1 MSKIASTVHQ
11 VRHPAD
17 SDRNSR
23 PTDSSPD
30 PTRRRRRDVDDQRRS
45 SEASSRHSRR
55 SRRASSSPRHSQA
68 SSHQRSDRRHSSGV
82 VPSTRHHDSP
92 DRRSSPIRHR
102 GRHRSRSPSQRRQSP
117 VSGSASRAPSS
128 RKASSSTR
136 ASPPA
141 TQSSRRH
148 RASSSHRPDS
158 ESTLTASSPQRHSGT
173 PPGRLPRATGTP
185 ERRPPPSRDQ
195 SDRPQTPPDVHYV
208 PEILQLPRTPGR
220 FSSPDSS
227 PGLDLTRAPRR
238 QLPPASPG
246 ASDRPW
252 DQFSVSSEA
261 PTASVTQDQPEAPLH
276 WTHVVDLVYRSGMVD
291 PSAIPPTPEPVR
303 SVIGGPVPVERR
315 PVALPPSPLATACM
329 SSAMRS
335 CWGGPWTTS
344 GQHQPPPPNAALHPG
359 PSTWVPDFKARYHS
373 APGLDL
379 RPARL
384 SAREK
389 EWTGTA
395 QPPINHS
402 WMVDIETMARAQ
414 LASLSNLEWLFGIYL
429 QSHSRATP
437 AELEALRGYTVKEL
451 QHSINFSGAQI
462 AAATLARRQAIL
474 DPLHRS
480 LNQTTRNWLQL
491 QPVDLRTHQGLFGP
505 ASAQIPEIMRQ
516 QPVPREA
523 PPRRPAA
530 PRPQPRRDQPRQ
542 PAARTTQPARRPAA
556 TYTPT
561 AAATAAESTGEK
573 STTSTT
579 RPRGQT
585 SSARGAKATKRR
597 T

>member
-17 SDRNSR
+17 PDRHSR
-23 PTDSSPD
+23 PADSSPD
-30 PTRRRRRDVDDQRRS
+30 RTGRHRRDDQRRS
-45 SEASSRHSRR
+45 SESSSHHSRR
-55 SRRASSSPRHSQA
+55 SRRASSSPRHSRA
-68 SSHQRSDRRHSSGV
+68 TSHQRSDRGQSPEIV
-82 VPSTRHHDSP
+82 LSTRRHDSDGRRSSP
-92 DRRSSPIRHR
+92 DRRR
-102 GRHRSRSPSQRRQSP
+102 GRHRSRSPLRQQES
-117 VSGSASRAPSS
+117 SSSRAAHH
-128 RKASSSTR
+128 ASSSRR
-136 ASPPA
+136 ASSSARDPSPPA
-141 TQSSRRH
+141 TASQTSGRD
-148 RASSSHRPDS
+148 RASRRPDS
-158 ESTLTASSPQRHSGT
+158 ESTLTASSPHQQRRTPPEQPPPRVTVTPRRRPQPPRDQPRT
-173 PPGRLPRATGTP
+173 PPG
-185 ERRPPPSRDQ
+185 
-195 SDRPQTPPDVHYV
+195 VIYV
-208 PEILQLPRTPGR
+208 PEILELPRTPGH
-220 FSSPDSS
+220 FSSPDNS

-238 QLPPASPG
+238 QLPPPSPG
-246 ASDRPW
+246 DSDRPW
-252 DQFSVSSEA
+252 DQFSAVSEG
-261 PTASVTQDQPEAPLH
+261 PTASEHQEQPETPLT

-291 PSAIPPTPEPVR
+291 PSTVPTSPEPVR
-303 SVIGGPVPVERR
+303 SVIGGPLPVEKRR
-315 PVALPPSPLATACM
+315 VALPPSPLTTACL
-329 SSAMRS
+329 SSAMKS
-335 CWGGPWTTS
+335 CWGGPWPTS
-344 GQHQPPPPNAALHPG
+344 SQHQPPPPNTAIHPG
-359 PSTWVPDFKARYHS
+359 PSTWVPDYKARFHS

-389 EWTGTA
+389 EWAGTA

-437 AELEALRGYTVKEL
+437 AELEALKGYTVKEL
-451 QHSINFSGAQI
+451 QHAINFSGAQI

-474 DPLHRS
+474 EPLHRS
-480 LNQTTRNWLQL
+480 LNHTTRNWLQL
-491 QPVDLRTHQGLFGP
+491 QPVDLRTHQGLFGT

-542 PAARTTQPARRPAA
+542 QSNRAPQTSRRPAA

-561 AAATAAESTGEK
+561 AAATAAETTVEK
-573 STTSTT
+573 PTTT
-579 RPRGQT
+579 RPRGQAT
-585 SSARGAKATKRR
+585 STKGAKVTKQR